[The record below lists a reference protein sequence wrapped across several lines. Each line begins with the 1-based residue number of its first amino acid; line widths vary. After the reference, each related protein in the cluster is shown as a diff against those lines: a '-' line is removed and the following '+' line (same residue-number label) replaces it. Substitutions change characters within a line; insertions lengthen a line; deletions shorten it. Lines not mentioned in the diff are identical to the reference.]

1 MKKMLFLVFCLI
13 SMLIF
18 SNSDKKIKQYKSLE
32 VDVVGVEIH
41 YGPDTFGEKVDKEI
55 HLKVTDF
62 KLTDLNGNVYTKNN
76 YPNKKGKEFIPK
88 IITDD
93 YINHYF
99 LNSQFEE
106 INKPLK
112 IIGTEKK
119 DKKLDITT
127 LELTPTKMIF
137 NENICVTDDREEI
150 YYSFKYF
157 SHEGE
162 CKE

>member
-88 IITDD
+88 IITDG
-93 YINHYF
+93 YINRYF
-99 LNSQFEE
+99 IEN
-106 INKPLK
+106 NKNIK
-112 IIGTEKK
+112 IIGAEKI
-119 DKKLDITT
+119 DKKSDTIT
-127 LELTPTKMIF
+127 LEVVPTKMIF
-137 NENICVTDDREEI
+137 DENICITNDGKKIYI
-150 YYSFKYF
+150 YYSSEDKCKKY
-157 SHEGE
+157 SV
-162 CKE
+162 K